1 MRVHLHAAN
10 ISFAMPIAKMNQSNK
25 SQSTAKFKKQGLPGK
40 EIMVKG
46 RNWDL
51 VFLLSPTSLYDCLTS
66 V

>member
-40 EIMVKG
+40 EIMV
-46 RNWDL
+46 RDTYPSL
-51 VFLLSPTSLYDCLTS
+51 FFCLLKWT
-66 V
+66 